1 MNVTVSRVPPGVSDF
16 TELVRELDA
25 MYAALYGD
33 IYLNYQPHNTLDEL
47 SVAAVAYADGM
58 PAACGGMK
66 RPSPGRGLAA
76 VGLALVL
83 ACAAAWQAWF
93 AWPATSTWL
102 ALQSLCT

>member
-1 MNVTVSRVPPGVSDF
+1 
-16 TELVRELDA
+16 
-25 MYAALYGD
+25 
-33 IYLNYQPHNTLDEL
+33 
-47 SVAAVAYADGM
+47 
-58 PAACGGMK
+58 MK

-102 ALQSLCT
+102 ALLSLCT